1 MFIYPQMIELPEDKT
16 KFEAVY
22 LRYRGLMY
30 HAAFQVL
37 HNEHDAEDAVH
48 QAFLSVIEKLNKISQ
63 VDCPKTRAYLVTIVE
78 RKSIDIIRRKKRETS
93 EGYDDGIG
101 GYEIVMPGEDDV
113 SNAMSKLP
121 ALQRE
126 LLLLRYAQGYNTRE
140 VAQIVGMSYDAARKA
155 IWRAKVSLQKL
166 LEDESISV

>member
-1 MFIYPQMIELPEDKT
+1 MFIYLQMIELPEDKT

-30 HAAFQVL
+30 HVAFQVL

-48 QAFLSVIEKLNKISQ
+48 QAFLSVIENLNKISQ

-166 LEDESISV
+166 LEDESISM

>member
-1 MFIYPQMIELPEDKT
+1 MFIYLQMIELPEDKT

-48 QAFLSVIEKLNKISQ
+48 QAFLSVIENLNKISQ

-121 ALQRE
+121 SLQRE